1 MCYSLHCCL
10 AVFLVAFVAIDACIV
25 YTAVV
30 RIDSQTQM
38 GGMSVL
44 PYGHNAS
51 VPMMAGHPEL
61 NYIDL
66 STAGFELICLLVLCF
81 AVAWDQLGLL
91 RLGMCG
97 FSVAIIVETVALVGL
112 MVLVMIL
119 AIDRGLGFF
128 GWLILFVLVT
138 GPSIILLVFRCVGL
152 LRLQTLKLRLAAS
165 PLPFDA
171 SASAS
176 SRAAGERA
184 GLVASQRESYHKT
197 TSYVRG

>member
-25 YTAVV
+25 YTAVL

-97 FSVAIIVETVALVGL
+97 FSVAIIVETVSLVGL

-184 GLVASQRESYHKT
+184 GLVASQRESYK

>member
-25 YTAVV
+25 YTAVL

-119 AIDRGLGFF
+119 AIDRGGRWINRPRSSRFLQAGDR
-128 GWLILFVLVT
+128 ILAI
-138 GPSIILLVFRCVGL
+138 GPEEGA
-152 LRLQTLKLRLAAS
+152 LRLRELCGDER
-165 PLPFDA
+165 PEGDD
-171 SASAS
+171 
-176 SRAAGERA
+176 GEWVEPH
-184 GLVASQRESYHKT
+184 LDED
-197 TSYVRG
+197 

>member
-25 YTAVV
+25 YTAVL

-128 GWLILFVLVT
+128 GWLILPT
-138 GPSIILLVFRCVGL
+138 GANL
-152 LRLQTLKLRLAAS
+152 TTY
-165 PLPFDA
+165 
-171 SASAS
+171 
-176 SRAAGERA
+176 RA
-184 GLVASQRESYHKT
+184 
-197 TSYVRG
+197 